1 MLVDLKKDHT
11 PQLTKK
17 EIHYLDY
24 MPKTTNTNLKR
35 SFLGI
40 NLVCFF
46 VTDIFTQVA
55 ICHLT
60 TESLLVFEQNKT
72 PFISTIVGGAL
83 ISKFDG
89 VHLQRHSQWQT

>member
-17 EIHYLDY
+17 EIHYLGHQ
-24 MPKTTNTNLKR
+24 PKTSNTNLKR

-46 VTDIFTQVA
+46 ATDIFTKEVV
-55 ICHLT
+55 CHLT
-60 TESLLVFEQNKT
+60 NESLLVFEQNKT

-83 ISKFDG
+83 ISEFDG
-89 VHLQRHSQWQT
+89 VHLQRHSH